1 MNSKTNI
8 LCMIFYM
15 AFSNRPVV
23 IMFAAIS
30 AAVPQGAHSPTTAT
44 RPVQPGDRCWRGR
57 GRLDTPV

>member
-1 MNSKTNI
+1 
-8 LCMIFYM
+8 MIFYM